1 MIIGNALAGK
11 HWQIQGELHHLV
23 GAVQTGNIPFITMAT
38 GNNGIF
44 SRITGDELGLIPGSR
59 NALQEINLV
68 LRKLREI
75 IRIDGDTLDGSLVHD
90 SRSHLE
96 NISSITAMTT
106 LVILREILV
115 HDGTTPIHRSHG
127 VAAEWMHGQ
136 LKALLLGMII
146 REEYILRSQYS
157 LARYIVRIHALPTSW
172 QGAAMEDNLN
182 AIIVGI
188 AEDVFILLHGMLL
201 VATEEIYLDALDA
214 DTLHPG
220 QLLLAGHDVIHDAT
234 RTLRCIVCHTIGII
248 PEHQT
253 HILALRI
260 LAQLCYLVS
269 TNLGIP
275 ERINQHIF
283 ISHGSSQVD
292 ELLLVVIVAGFIL
305 PDEPA
310 PGILACSVFLGSL
323 ESWLY
328 YIVWNGGLYQWLQIR
343 THGNGTP
350 RSGTRKNE
358 GARCRTDAICL
369 LLHWEGNLIT
379 LSSIIIADMT
389 TRIVAVST
397 RLADQYPA
405 SAANLEKTREG
416 IAMTITRL
424 GCKRLIHLIIFFIT
438 WFGSGKTD
446 ERIRL
451 WTEVSGGYLRQIE
464 GSLLLVYDDMLSLQ
478 LIKSIT
484 ESHIVVAYIESNRHW
499 LLLTVDVC
507 HVELV
512 GMIIYMR
519 NLGGA
524 EVIALLH
531 LYLILALIGQALTEI
546 AYIGKESEL

>member
-1 MIIGNALAGK
+1 
-11 HWQIQGELHHLV
+11 
-23 GAVQTGNIPFITMAT
+23 
-38 GNNGIF
+38 
-44 SRITGDELGLIPGSR
+44 
-59 NALQEINLV
+59 
-68 LRKLREI
+68 
-75 IRIDGDTLDGSLVHD
+75 
-90 SRSHLE
+90 
-96 NISSITAMTT
+96 
-106 LVILREILV
+106 
-115 HDGTTPIHRSHG
+115 
-127 VAAEWMHGQ
+127 
-136 LKALLLGMII
+136 
-146 REEYILRSQYS
+146 
-157 LARYIVRIHALPTSW
+157 
-172 QGAAMEDNLN
+172 MEDNLN

-201 VATEEIYLDALDA
+201 VATEEIYLDTLDA
-214 DTLHPG
+214 DALHPG
-220 QLLLAGHDVIHDAT
+220 HLLLSCHDVIHNAT
-234 RTLRCIVCHTIGII
+234 RSLRCIVGHTIRVI

-283 ISHGSSQVD
+283 IFHGSSQVD

-305 PDEPA
+305 PDEPT

-323 ESWLY
+323 ESRLHH
-328 YIVWNGGLYQWLQIR
+328 IVWNGGLYQRLQIR

-350 RSGTRKNE
+350 RSGTRKDE

-369 LLHWEGNLIT
+369 LLHWEGDLIT
-379 LSSIIIADMT
+379 LGCIVIADVT

-405 SAANLEKTREG
+405 IAAYLEEARES

-464 GSLLLVYDDMLSLQ
+464 GCLLLIHDEMLSLQ

-484 ESHIVVAYIESNRHW
+484 ECHVIVAYIEGNRHR

-519 NLGGA
+519 KLGGA

-531 LYLILALIGQALTEI
+531 LYLILSLIGQALTEI
-546 AYIGKESEL
+546 AYIGKETEL